1 MTGPRMAMSADFL
14 AAFAKLPSQQQRL
27 VRAMIAR
34 FERDSKASGLN
45 YEKIAGARDPNMR
58 SLRIDGGYRAIV
70 LKPAAGNVHIL
81 LWADKHDDAYRWA
94 TRHACSINAETGAL
108 QVYQPQQ
115 AAEVAAARHPPAR
128 RPPARRPPAH
138 RRPPTADTPP
148 AGTPG
153 IFGRLRRRQLLRL
166 GVPAAMAAEVLDIRE
181 EAALEAMA
189 PRLPVE
195 AYEGLFLYMAGETYE
210 QIVLEREAPPEPVDT
225 TDFATAL
232 TRDEARSRFVVID
245 GDRELEEMFSAPLER
260 WRVFLHPSQRR
271 LVERDWNG
279 PVRVL
284 GGAGT
289 GKTVVAMHRARW
301 LARHLP
307 EGERILFTTFTR
319 NLAADIENNLR
330 AICTPEEMRRIEVV
344 NLDRWV
350 QRFLRGK
357 RYRFRLTF
365 DRDRDAWREA
375 LAKKPAELEL
385 SDRFYDDE
393 WEQVIQANGVTT
405 REEYLRVAR
414 TGRGVRLNR
423 AARAEIWPVFE
434 EYRAQLAERGV
445 MEVADC
451 YRLARA
457 LLERDRAG
465 ADSVP
470 SSPDGTFTSV
480 VVDEA
485 QDMVAQAWRLIRS
498 IVPNDRNDL
507 FIVGDAHQR
516 IYSRHRVVLGRYGI
530 EIRGRARKLRLNYR
544 TTEETR
550 RWASRLLDRCSIDD
564 LDGGAD
570 SNRGVH
576 SIAHGPEPRLEFFDT
591 RGEQAAW
598 LVGYLK
604 EALRQGESLRGTCVV
619 ARTRTER
626 NVIADALTGADL
638 PVEILEADSP
648 DASSSGVRLAT
659 MHRVKGLEFDCVV
672 IASVNEHIV
681 PLAAAV
687 PDDGGPGHTAAET
700 VERALLYVAATR
712 AKKEL
717 VLLSFGAPSSFVKI
731 DAARGVQGVACV
743 SSSGCTWVP
752 VPEVPSRS
760 AGTVSRRSDTLRGH
774 ESPSRASRRDAAQC
788 RPRHPAPRHA
798 AQRARGRAGRA
809 GRAASRLC
817 RHQESSDQRPR
828 PRTRHREGHFG
839 SHRRTDR
846 NRAAAARAPLRHPPR
861 RCL

>member
-1 MTGPRMAMSADFL
+1 MNCKDESRESRSRPRMAMSADFL

-45 YEKIAGARDPNMR
+45 YERIAGAKDPNMR

-115 AAEVAAARHPPAR
+115 AAEA
-128 RPPARRPPAH
+128 
-138 RRPPTADTPP
+138 P
-148 AGTPG
+148 AGTPTASPPTAG
-153 IFGRLRRRQLLRL
+153 PPTTGPPPADTPTTAAPGLFGRLRRRELLRL
-166 GVPAAMAAEVLDIRE
+166 GVPAAMAAEVLEIRD
-181 EAALEAMA
+181 EAALEEMA

-232 TRDEARSRFVVID
+232 TRDETRSRFVVID
-245 GDRELEEMFSAPLER
+245 DDRELEEMFSAPLER

-330 AICTPEEMRRIEVV
+330 AICTPEEMKRIEVV

-423 AARAEIWPVFE
+423 AARAGIWPVFE

-465 ADSVP
+465 ADSVT
-470 SSPDGTFTSV
+470 SSPNGTFTSII
-480 VVDEA
+480 VDEA

-498 IVPNDRNDL
+498 IVPNGRNDL

-516 IYSRHRVVLGRYGI
+516 IFSRHRVVLGRYGI

-576 SIAHGPEPRLEFFDT
+576 SVAHGPEPRLELFDT
-591 RGEQAAW
+591 RDEQAAW
-598 LVGYLK
+598 LVGFLK
-604 EALRQGESLRGTCVV
+604 GVLEQGESLRGTCVV
-619 ARTRTER
+619 ARTRHER
-626 NVIADALTGADL
+626 NMIADALIGADL
-638 PVEILEADSP
+638 QVEVLEADSP
-648 DASSSGVRLAT
+648 DESSGGVRVAT
-659 MHRVKGLEFDCVV
+659 MHRVKGLEFDRMV
-672 IASVNEHIV
+672 IASVNEDIA

-700 VERALLYVAATR
+700 AERALLYVAATR

-717 VLLSFGAPSSFVKI
+717 VLSSFGAPSPF
-731 DAARGVQGVACV
+731 
-743 SSSGCTWVP
+743 
-752 VPEVPSRS
+752 
-760 AGTVSRRSDTLRGH
+760 L
-774 ESPSRASRRDAAQC
+774 
-788 RPRHPAPRHA
+788 
-798 AQRARGRAGRA
+798 
-809 GRAASRLC
+809 
-817 RHQESSDQRPR
+817 
-828 PRTRHREGHFG
+828 
-839 SHRRTDR
+839 
-846 NRAAAARAPLRHPPR
+846 N
-861 RCL
+861 

>member
-1 MTGPRMAMSADFL
+1 MTGSRMAMSSDFL

-45 YEKIAGARDPNMR
+45 YEKIVGAKDPNMR
-58 SLRIDGGYRAIV
+58 SLRIDGGYRAVV
-70 LKPAAGNVHIL
+70 LKPAEGNVHIL
-81 LWADKHDDAYRWA
+81 LWADKHDDAYQWA

-115 AAEVAAARHPPAR
+115 SVGQATEAPH
-128 RPPARRPPAH
+128 
-138 RRPPTADTPP
+138 ADTL
-148 AGTPG
+148 G
-153 IFGRLRRRQLLRL
+153 IFGQLKHRELLHL
-166 GVPAAMAAEVLDIRE
+166 GVPADMTAEVLEIRD
-181 EAALEAMA
+181 EAALEEMA

-195 AYEGLFLYMAGETYE
+195 AYEALFLDMAGETYE
-210 QIVLEREAPPEPVDT
+210 QIILERETLPELVDT

-232 TRDEARSRFVVID
+232 NRTETRSRFVAID
-245 GDRELEEMFSAPLER
+245 DDRELEEMFSAPLER

-279 PVRVL
+279 PVRVI

-301 LARHLP
+301 LARNLP

-330 AICTPEEMRRIEVV
+330 AICTPEEMKRIEVI

-375 LAKKPAELEL
+375 LAKRPGEFEL
-385 SDRFYDDE
+385 SDRFYSDE

-423 AARAEIWPVFE
+423 AGRAEIWPVFE

-445 MEVADC
+445 MEVGDC

-457 LLERDRAG
+457 LLEQDRSG
-465 ADSVP
+465 NDSVP
-470 SSPDGTFTSV
+470 SSPYGAFTSV

-498 IVPNDRNDL
+498 IAPNGRNDL

-516 IYSRHRVVLGRYGI
+516 IYSRHRIVLGRCGI

-550 RWASRLLDRCSIDD
+550 RWASHLLDRCSIDD
-564 LDGGAD
+564 LDGGPD
-570 SNRGVH
+570 DNRGVL
-576 SIAHGPEPRLEFFDT
+576 SVAHGPEPQLKLFQT
-591 RGEQAAW
+591 RDEQTAW
-598 LVGYLK
+598 LVRYLK
-604 EALRQGESLRGTCVV
+604 DLMDQDEPLRGICVV
-619 ARTRTER
+619 ARTHHECKS
-626 NVIADALTGADL
+626 IADDLTYADL
-638 PVEILEADSP
+638 PVEVLEADSP
-648 DASSSGVRLAT
+648 DETSSGVRLAT
-659 MHRVKGLEFDCVV
+659 MHRIKGLEFDRMV
-672 IASVNEHIV
+672 IASVNENIV

-687 PDDGGPGHTAAET
+687 PDDDGPERVAAET
-700 VERALLYVAATR
+700 AERALLYVAATR

-717 VLLSFGAPSSFVKI
+717 TVLSFGAPSAFL
-731 DAARGVQGVACV
+731 
-743 SSSGCTWVP
+743 T
-752 VPEVPSRS
+752 
-760 AGTVSRRSDTLRGH
+760 
-774 ESPSRASRRDAAQC
+774 
-788 RPRHPAPRHA
+788 
-798 AQRARGRAGRA
+798 
-809 GRAASRLC
+809 
-817 RHQESSDQRPR
+817 
-828 PRTRHREGHFG
+828 
-839 SHRRTDR
+839 
-846 NRAAAARAPLRHPPR
+846 
-861 RCL
+861 

>member
-1 MTGPRMAMSADFL
+1 MAMSSDFL

-45 YEKIAGARDPNMR
+45 YEKIAGAKDPNMR
-58 SLRIDGGYRAIV
+58 SLRIDGGYRAIA

-94 TRHACSINAETGAL
+94 THHACSINAETGAL
-108 QVYQPQQ
+108 QVYQPQEA
-115 AAEVAAARHPPAR
+115 AAEPAE
-128 RPPARRPPAH
+128 
-138 RRPPTADTPP
+138 TPP
-148 AGTPG
+148 ADTPG
-153 IFGRLRRRQLLRL
+153 IFGQLKHRELLRL
-166 GVPAAMAAEVLDIRE
+166 GVPAAMTAEVFEIRDEADLE
-181 EAALEAMA
+181 EMA

-210 QIVLEREAPPEPVDT
+210 QIILEREAPPEPVDT

-232 TRDEARSRFVVID
+232 SRDETRSRFVVID
-245 GDRELEEMFSAPLER
+245 DDRELEEMFSAPLER

-301 LARHLP
+301 LARNLP

-330 AICTPEEMRRIEVV
+330 AICTPEEMKRIEVI

-350 QRFLRGK
+350 QRFLRGR
-357 RYRFRLTF
+357 RYRSRLTF

-385 SDRFYDDE
+385 SSRFYNDE

-405 REEYLRVAR
+405 RDEYLRVAR

-457 LLERDRAG
+457 LLERDRTG

-470 SSPDGTFTSV
+470 PSRDATFASV

-485 QDMVAQAWRLIRS
+485 QDMAAQAWRLIRS
-498 IVPNDRNDL
+498 IVPNGRNDL

-564 LDGGAD
+564 LDGGSD
-570 SNRGVH
+570 SNRGVR
-576 SIAHGPEPRLEFFDT
+576 SVAHGPEPRLEFFDT
-591 RGEQAAW
+591 RDEQAAW
-598 LVGYLK
+598 LVGFLK
-604 EALRQGESLRGTCVV
+604 EAPRRGESLRGTCVV

-626 NVIADALTGADL
+626 NVIADELTGADL
-638 PVEILEADSP
+638 PVELLEADSP
-648 DASSSGVRLAT
+648 DESSSGVRLAT
-659 MHRVKGLEFDCVV
+659 MHRIKGLEFDCMV
-672 IASVNEHIV
+672 IASVNEEFL
-681 PLAAAV
+681 PLATAV
-687 PDDGGPGHTAAET
+687 PDNDGPARTAAEIA
-700 VERALLYVAATR
+700 ERALLYVAATR
-712 AKKEL
+712 AKREL
-717 VLLSFGAPSSFVKI
+717 VLLSFGAPSPF
-731 DAARGVQGVACV
+731 
-743 SSSGCTWVP
+743 
-752 VPEVPSRS
+752 
-760 AGTVSRRSDTLRGH
+760 L
-774 ESPSRASRRDAAQC
+774 
-788 RPRHPAPRHA
+788 
-798 AQRARGRAGRA
+798 
-809 GRAASRLC
+809 
-817 RHQESSDQRPR
+817 
-828 PRTRHREGHFG
+828 
-839 SHRRTDR
+839 
-846 NRAAAARAPLRHPPR
+846 N
-861 RCL
+861 